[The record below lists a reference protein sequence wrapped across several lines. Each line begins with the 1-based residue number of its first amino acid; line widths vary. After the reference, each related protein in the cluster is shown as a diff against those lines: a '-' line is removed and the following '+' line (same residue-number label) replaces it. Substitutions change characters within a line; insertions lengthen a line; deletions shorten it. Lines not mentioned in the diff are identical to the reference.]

1 MADDFLALTPV
12 DPISMA
18 MPGRQTLAAALD
30 AGITARDVRNAINQT
45 AIRVTALEGAPAGGV
60 NAVDDQQ
67 ILHPG
72 AADFDF
78 LFPGAPA
85 SEPTQAEFYCETAGV
100 YGNVYVKVIGDVVY
114 GEFAT
119 VNFGRPCSVTGGIE
133 RINGG
138 LRFKGGA
145 VWSIGGGVAEVD
157 PFAGF
162 TLTIAA
168 SF

>member
-1 MADDFLALTPV
+1 MASDLLALTPI
-12 DPISMA
+12 DPASMD
-18 MPGRQTLAAALD
+18 MPGRQALSAPLD

-45 AIRVTALEGAPAGGV
+45 AIRVTALEGAPAAGV
-60 NAVDDQQ
+60 NVVDDQQ
-67 ILHPG
+67 ILHPA

-85 SEPTQAEFYCETAGV
+85 AKPTQAEFYCETGGV

-114 GEFAT
+114 GEFAG
-119 VNFGRPCSVTGGIE
+119 VNFGRPCSVAGGIE

-145 VWSIGGGVAEVD
+145 VWVIGGGVAEVD
-157 PFAGF
+157 PFTGF